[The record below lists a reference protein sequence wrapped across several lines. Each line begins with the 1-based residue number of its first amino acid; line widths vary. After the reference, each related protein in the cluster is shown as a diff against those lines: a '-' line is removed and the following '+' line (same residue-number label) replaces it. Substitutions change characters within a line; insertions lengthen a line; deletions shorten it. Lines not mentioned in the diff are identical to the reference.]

1 LPDELNEGVA
11 AALTLASGMSGRRL
25 AGRAR
30 QPEARADP
38 DRRLEPVAA
47 AARAGAVDVRRR
59 RDHAT
64 TPTTFV
70 AVALPARLLRNR
82 RSVQ

>member
-1 LPDELNEGVA
+1 LPD
-11 AALTLASGMSGRRL
+11 ALGS
-25 AGRAR
+25 
-30 QPEARADP
+30 PEARADP
-38 DRRLEPVAA
+38 DRRLEPVA